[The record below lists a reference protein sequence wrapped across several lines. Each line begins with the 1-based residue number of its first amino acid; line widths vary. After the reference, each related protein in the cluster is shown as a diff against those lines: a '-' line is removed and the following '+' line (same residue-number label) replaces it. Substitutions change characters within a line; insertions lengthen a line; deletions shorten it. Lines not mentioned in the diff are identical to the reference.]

1 MSPILTRTSGVTV
14 FATAMER
21 QRRSGSAPGPYEDA
35 TNFWDFG
42 DGNSYNDQIGS
53 LDFTLNTDEMAL
65 NNSTVGGPPGWT
77 SAGYIANDT
86 SNGVDHFRTA
96 DDNIPDWSGKFTFE
110 MAFYITYDPT
120 GSQGMPWCVG
130 NATDQS
136 VYSWQMNWYGASA
149 TLRGDTAGQASGV
162 GNGFGARIG
171 EINTGTNLTDHNEWM
186 LYRMDFNGTNF
197 AIESWEKDGSTWSQQ
212 GSTSTF
218 SWNPQNPGT
227 SPSNSVNGSLML
239 DGGQLN
245 EWSAYSNGNIYI
257 AWVGNWEGKSR
268 RGETPITARE

>member
-1 MSPILTRTSGVTV
+1 MTPLLGLTGLGGGV
-14 FATAMER
+14 
-21 QRRSGSAPGPYEDA
+21 GSNLVAGGALGPYEGA

-42 DGNSYNDQIGS
+42 DGNSYDDQIGS

-65 NNSTVGGPPGWT
+65 NNSTKGGPPGWT
-77 SAGYIANDT
+77 SAGYIANGT

-120 GSQGMPWCVG
+120 TSQGMPWCVG

-136 VYSWQMNWYGASA
+136 TYSWNMNWYGGSA
-149 TLRGDTAGQASGV
+149 PLRGDTAGQAPGV
-162 GNGFGARIG
+162 GNGFGGRIG
-171 EINTGTNLTDHNEWM
+171 EINTGTNMTDHNEWM

-197 AIESWEKDGSTWSQQ
+197 AIEAWEESGDSWSQKGSTE
-212 GSTSTF
+212 TF
-218 SWNPQNPGT
+218 SWNPTNPGT

-245 EWSAYSNGNIYI
+245 DWSAYSNGNIYI

-268 RGETPITARE
+268 RGETPLTARE